1 MHLPQTTAVTTRRA
15 ILSLFTF
22 LAIVILAS
30 DPLGWFRGLA
40 KRESVPPVIAETKS
54 EPAQREAI
62 SKSYGKLP
70 LSFEANRGQFDDRV
84 CFKARGLN
92 YALFL
97 TGNEAVFALRSEK
110 KDESSGEVEVLRMKL
125 LGARSNANVSGS
137 GELPGKVNYFIGNDA
152 RKWRKN
158 ILTYSTV
165 TYRNVYDG
173 IDLVYHGNQQQLEYD
188 FVIAPGASPQRIKI
202 AFKAAKKIAIDGEG
216 NLVLSTAVGDVRQQK
231 PIAYQVINGVRHEV
245 PVKYKLRGKQVG
257 FQTGSYDKSYPLTID
272 PVLIYS
278 TYLGGSSSEQGLAIA
293 VDSAGNAYLSGN
305 TFSTDFPVANAFQG
319 TKADAFSND
328 AFVVK
333 LTPAGTL
340 AYATYLGGNLDDN
353 ALGIAVDAQG
363 SAYVAGGTGGTFPVT
378 AGVIQETKDGSADVF
393 VTKLSPDG
401 SSLSYSTLLGGD
413 NIDLALGV
421 TVDTSGRAYV
431 IGRTDSTRFKT
442 FTFSTPRNGS
452 PAYKSTNNA
461 GQWSPIPTGLTASMV
476 SGLTIDP
483 SNSNTLYAAAN
494 YGVFKSIDAGA
505 NWSVTGQASPATAP
519 FPSNVVAVDPTNSA
533 NVFVGSLIGIYKSTD
548 GGASYT
554 QKLNIFNVF
563 ALAIDPTNPNIMY
576 AGGGS
581 TNPFKSTNG
590 GDSWVQISSGIT
602 GGSVTVNDIVID
614 PTNTSIVY
622 IGTSR
627 GVFKSTNGGGNWVLL
642 NTPFVTV
649 RSLAMDSA
657 NPLTLYA
664 GVSAA
669 FDAMYKT
676 TDGGATWA
684 VSSTGLTYV
693 SSTGATQ
700 VPLVNTIAVDP
711 VTPATVYAAT
721 LNGGLYKSTNAG
733 ANWSQSNS
741 GFPNITALD
750 VVIDRNNPANVYA
763 GAGIGFDVFA
773 ARLNS
778 TASALEYFFNFGG
791 HENDEARGV
800 AVDTDNTAYVVGLTQ
815 SNNFPTLAAF
825 QSVSGGMS
833 DAFITKINAAGS
845 GFVYSTYLGGTVGES
860 ARGIAVRNGTA
871 YIGGTTDS
879 NNFPLVNSLKPASP
893 NFESDAFVTKLH
905 SSGSSLEYST
915 RLGGTGIG
923 GETCFGLALDSTG
936 AVYVTGLTG
945 SDDFPVLNAP
955 QTTRSGNVDAF
966 VTKLDGAVPALVYST
981 YLGGTG
987 ADQANGIVV
996 DAVGNALVIGTTSS
1010 SNFPRA
1016 SALDST
1022 LGGTADAFVSKL
1034 GTSADLSIVKTD
1046 SRDPVMVHNPLSYTL
1061 KVTNNGPSPS
1071 SGVTATDVLP
1081 AGLTFGSANSTQG
1094 SCAFNSG
1101 TVTCN
1106 LGALAV
1112 AASATITIAVT
1123 PTSVTTISNT
1133 AIVTGNEPDD
1143 TPGNNSDTEATK
1155 IAALPSI
1162 NGHVRDG
1169 GANGVAG
1176 VLITLSGS
1184 QSATTQTDAGGFYQ
1198 FAELPAGGNFTVTPS
1213 KAEVSFDPESQTFN
1227 NLNADQ
1233 TADFLATACTYSIA
1247 PTSQSFGAAG
1257 GTGTI
1262 NVTTLHGCPWT
1273 AVSSD
1278 SWITINS
1285 GSSGAG
1291 NGVVGFTVNVAN
1303 APRAGH
1309 ITVAGKN
1316 FPIYQEFN
1324 SCGTPSFSVAN
1335 YNVGSSRNAVRVAD
1349 LNSDGLLDVLFA
1361 NVRGSTAGGAA
1372 ILLNAGS
1379 GNFTTSDLET
1389 NIGDVDGFVVA
1400 DLNSDNRPDIA
1411 VTNFNSLFVRMFF
1424 NNGSGGFGQSQL
1436 DAPLGLQPTQGLFAS
1451 DLNNDGKTDLLV
1463 SAFNTNKIQVLLG
1476 NGSGGFSQT
1485 NLTITISFSLVGV
1498 ADFNADGKQDL
1509 LLSGPDSN
1517 QSIEVRLGDG
1527 TGGFGAPIGA
1537 TGFSGIFSPAF
1548 GDFNGDGKLD
1558 IGGVSA
1564 IPPGPFGAT
1573 PAIVV
1578 LAGDGTGHFTL
1589 ASSFTVERG
1598 SGLTTADFNADGKLD
1613 VAFTASENFLTILL
1627 GNGTGGLGSP
1637 LTITTVSDNFGA
1649 GNGGIVAAD
1658 LLGDAKPD
1666 LAVANYN
1673 HASSILRNTCAAAP
1687 SISGRIT
1694 DTRTFNGI
1702 AGVDITLGPLQV
1714 INTTTDSNGNYFI
1727 GNLSAGADYDV
1738 IPSKANFRFSPSS
1751 IHISNLTGSQ
1761 VANFVGTPITVNFT
1775 QGHYLVEEF
1784 TPNVQINVIRSGDL
1798 SGTTTVEYST
1808 VNGTASDRSDFTAA
1822 AGTLRFAAGE
1832 SVKSFNVLF
1841 TDDALVEGFES
1852 LRLKLSNPTGA
1863 ILGLGMTDVL
1873 MEIRDNDSNPSAPNP
1888 IGNSVFFVRQHYHDF
1903 LNREPDAG
1911 GLSFWVDQIESCGSD
1926 VGCREVRRINVSAAF
1941 FLAIE
1946 FQETGYFAYRV
1957 YKAAYGDTTSPN
1969 VSGTVPIIRFQ
1980 EFLPDSQQIGFG
1992 VQVGIGDWQQKLDD
2006 NKNAYVLQFV
2016 QTPRFIT
2023 AFPLSMTADQFVTKL
2038 DQNAGGVLSA
2048 DEKAQLI
2055 AMLTTPA
2062 DSTQRAAVLRLV
2074 AEDNDLRQR
2083 ELNRAFVLMQ
2093 FYGYLRR
2100 NPDDP
2105 QDTDFRGWKFWL
2117 DKLNQFNG
2125 NFVEAEMVKSFLVSG
2140 EYRQRFGTP

>member
-1 MHLPQTTAVTTRRA
+1 MHLPRTKAVTLRRA
-15 ILSLFTF
+15 ILSFFAF
-22 LAIVILAS
+22 LAFVILAS
-30 DPLGWFRGLA
+30 DPLGLFRGLA
-40 KRESVPPVIAETKS
+40 KRGSVSPVTAETKS
-54 EPAQREAI
+54 ESVQRNAI

-70 LSFEANRGQFDDRV
+70 LSFEANQGQFDNRV
-84 CFKARGLN
+84 RFKARGLN

-97 TGNEAVFALRSEK
+97 TGNEAVFALRSERK
-110 KDESSGEVEVLRMKL
+110 GESSGEVEVLRMKL
-125 LGARSNANVSGS
+125 LGARSNARVSGS

-158 ILTYSTV
+158 IPTYSDV

-216 NLVLSTAVGDVRQQK
+216 NLILSTAVGDVRQQK
-231 PIAYQVINGVRHEV
+231 PIAYQVINGERHEV
-245 PVKYKLRGKQVG
+245 AVKYKLQGKQVG
-257 FQTGSYDKSYPLTID
+257 FQTGSYDKDYPLTID
-272 PVLIYS
+272 PVLLYS
-278 TYLGGSSSEQGLAIA
+278 TYLGGSSSEQGLGIA

-363 SAYVAGGTGGTFPVT
+363 SAYVVGGTGGTFPVT
-378 AGVIQETKDGSADVF
+378 AGVLQDAKDGSADVF

-401 SSLSYSTLLGGD
+401 SSFSYSTLLGGD
-413 NIDLALGV
+413 NVDLALAV
-421 TVDTSGRAYV
+421 TVDASGRAYV

-461 GQWSPIPTGLTASMV
+461 SQWSPIPTGLTASTV
-476 SGLTIDP
+476 SGLALDP

-505 NWSVTGQASPATAP
+505 NWSITGTASPATAP
-519 FPSNVVAVDPTNSA
+519 FPNNVVAVDPTNSA

-590 GDSWVQISSGIT
+590 GDTWVQISNGIT

-614 PTNTSIVY
+614 PTNTAIVY

-627 GVFKSTNGGGNWVLL
+627 GVFKSTNGGSTWSQL
-642 NTPFVTV
+642 NTPFFTA
-649 RSLAMDSA
+649 RALAMDPAS
-657 NPLTLYA
+657 PLTLYA
-664 GVSAA
+664 GVSAS

-684 VSSTGLTYV
+684 VSSTGLTYL
-693 SSTGATQ
+693 SSTGATV
-700 VPLVNTIAVDP
+700 VPLPNSIAVDP
-711 VTPATVYAAT
+711 VTPTTVYVAT
-721 LNGGLYKSTNAG
+721 LNGGLYKSINAG

-741 GFPNITALD
+741 GFPHITALD

-763 GAGIGFDVFA
+763 SAGIGFDVFV
-773 ARLNS
+773 ARLNP

-815 SNNFPTLAAF
+815 SNNFPTVAAF

-833 DAFITKINAAGS
+833 DAFITKINAGGT
-845 GFVYSTYLGGTVGES
+845 GFVYSTYLGGAVGES

-871 YIGGTTDS
+871 YIAGSTDS
-879 NNFPLVNSLKPASP
+879 NNFPLVNSLKPAAP
-893 NFESDAFVTKLH
+893 NFDSNVFVTKLH
-905 SSGSSLEYST
+905 SSGSSLEFST
-915 RLGGTGIG
+915 RLGGSSGD
-923 GETCFGLALDSTG
+923 TCFGLALDSTA

-966 VTKLDGAVPALVYST
+966 VTKLDGAVPTLVYST
-981 YLGGTG
+981 YLGGTS
-987 ADQANGIVV
+987 ADQANGIAV
-996 DAVGNALVIGTTSS
+996 DAVGNALIVGTTSS
-1010 SNFPRA
+1010 SNFPRV

-1022 LGGTADAFVSKL
+1022 LGGSADAFVSKL
-1034 GTSADLSIVKTD
+1034 GTSADLSIAKSD
-1046 SRDPVMVHNPLSYTL
+1046 SRDPVMVNNPLSYTL

-1094 SCAFNSG
+1094 SCSFNSG

-1106 LGALAV
+1106 LGNLAV

-1133 AIVTGNEPDD
+1133 ATVTGNEPDD
-1143 TPGNNSDTEATK
+1143 IPGNNSDTEATK

-1169 GANGVAG
+1169 GSNGVAG
-1176 VLITLSGS
+1176 VLMTLSGS
-1184 QSATTQTDAGGFYQ
+1184 QSATTQTDASGFYQ
-1198 FAELPAGGNFTVTPS
+1198 FAELAAGGNYTVTPS
-1213 KAEVSFDPESQTFN
+1213 KAEFSFDPESQTFN

-1285 GSSGAG
+1285 GSSGTG

-1303 APRAGH
+1303 APRAGR
-1309 ITVAGKN
+1309 ITVAGKS
-1316 FPIYQEFN
+1316 FAIYQEFN
-1324 SCGTPSFSVAN
+1324 SCSTPSFSVAN
-1335 YNVGSSRNAVRVAD
+1335 YNVGSSRNSVRVAD
-1349 LNSDGLLDVLFA
+1349 LNSDGQLDVIFA
-1361 NVRGSTAGGAA
+1361 NVRGSSGGGAA
-1372 ILLNAGS
+1372 ILLNGGS
-1379 GNFTTSDLET
+1379 GNFTTSNLET

-1400 DLNSDNRPDIA
+1400 DFNSDNSPDIA

-1436 DAPLGLQPTQGLFAS
+1436 DAPLALQPTQGLFAS
-1451 DLNNDGKTDLLV
+1451 DLNNDGKADLLV

-1485 NLTITISFSLVGV
+1485 NLTISFGLVGV

-1509 LLSGPDSN
+1509 LFSGVDSN
-1517 QSIEVRLGDG
+1517 QSMEVRLGDG

-1537 TGFSGIFSPAF
+1537 TGFSGIFSPP
-1548 GDFNGDGKLD
+1548 L
-1558 IGGVSA
+1558 
-1564 IPPGPFGAT
+1564 AT
-1573 PAIVV
+1573 STVM
-1578 LAGDGTGHFTL
+1578 GNSTL
-1589 ASSFTVERG
+1589 VE
-1598 SGLTTADFNADGKLD
+1598 
-1613 VAFTASENFLTILL
+1613 
-1627 GNGTGGLGSP
+1627 SP
-1637 LTITTVSDNFGA
+1637 LS
-1649 GNGGIVAAD
+1649 
-1658 LLGDAKPD
+1658 LP
-1666 LAVANYN
+1666 
-1673 HASSILRNTCAAAP
+1673 AP
-1687 SISGRIT
+1687 LER
-1694 DTRTFNGI
+1694 
-1702 AGVDITLGPLQV
+1702 
-1714 INTTTDSNGNYFI
+1714 
-1727 GNLSAGADYDV
+1727 
-1738 IPSKANFRFSPSS
+1738 
-1751 IHISNLTGSQ
+1751 
-1761 VANFVGTPITVNFT
+1761 
-1775 QGHYLVEEF
+1775 
-1784 TPNVQINVIRSGDL
+1784 
-1798 SGTTTVEYST
+1798 
-1808 VNGTASDRSDFTAA
+1808 
-1822 AGTLRFAAGE
+1822 
-1832 SVKSFNVLF
+1832 
-1841 TDDALVEGFES
+1841 
-1852 LRLKLSNPTGA
+1852 
-1863 ILGLGMTDVL
+1863 
-1873 MEIRDNDSNPSAPNP
+1873 
-1888 IGNSVFFVRQHYHDF
+1888 
-1903 LNREPDAG
+1903 
-1911 GLSFWVDQIESCGSD
+1911 
-1926 VGCREVRRINVSAAF
+1926 
-1941 FLAIE
+1941 
-1946 FQETGYFAYRV
+1946 
-1957 YKAAYGDTTSPN
+1957 
-1969 VSGTVPIIRFQ
+1969 
-1980 EFLPDSQQIGFG
+1980 
-1992 VQVGIGDWQQKLDD
+1992 
-2006 NKNAYVLQFV
+2006 
-2016 QTPRFIT
+2016 
-2023 AFPLSMTADQFVTKL
+2023 
-2038 DQNAGGVLSA
+2038 
-2048 DEKAQLI
+2048 
-2055 AMLTTPA
+2055 
-2062 DSTQRAAVLRLV
+2062 
-2074 AEDNDLRQR
+2074 LRQS
-2083 ELNRAFVLMQ
+2083 
-2093 FYGYLRR
+2093 
-2100 NPDDP
+2100 
-2105 QDTDFRGWKFWL
+2105 WC
-2117 DKLNQFNG
+2117 
-2125 NFVEAEMVKSFLVSG
+2125 
-2140 EYRQRFGTP
+2140 